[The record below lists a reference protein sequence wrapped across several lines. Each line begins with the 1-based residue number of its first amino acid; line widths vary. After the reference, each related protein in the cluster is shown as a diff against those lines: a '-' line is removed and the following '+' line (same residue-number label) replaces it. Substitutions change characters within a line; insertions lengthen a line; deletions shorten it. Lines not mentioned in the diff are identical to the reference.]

1 MKTFVR
7 IIAIALI
14 AVFSLAL
21 LTSCGKS
28 MDKIVDKIKDLDED
42 DYEYEKITDEVD
54 EMMDYFEEEFDL
66 DLDGDVEKAYSIVD
80 KDFNGAYVIEFE
92 KAADA
97 KAYAETV
104 EDELEDILEDLSGG
118 QLDDRDYVV
127 MRSGKIVAWG
137 HEDIIEEIW

>member
-14 AVFSLAL
+14 AVFSLTL

-42 DYEYEKITDEVD
+42 DYRYQEAMEQIESMI
-54 EMMDYFEEEFDL
+54 EFLEEEYDFEI
-66 DLDGDVEKAYSIVD
+66 DGDVEKAYVITD
-80 KDFNGAYVIEFE
+80 GEEGAYVIEFE

-104 EDELEDILEDLSGG
+104 EDELEDILNAVSGS
-118 QLDDRDYVV
+118 DDEKDYVV